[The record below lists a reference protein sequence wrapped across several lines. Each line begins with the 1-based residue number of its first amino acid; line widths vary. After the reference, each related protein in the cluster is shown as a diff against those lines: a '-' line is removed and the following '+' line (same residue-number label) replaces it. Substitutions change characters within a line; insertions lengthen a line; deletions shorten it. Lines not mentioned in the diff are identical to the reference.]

1 MEPAYPI
8 LPVPDP
14 DALAR
19 ANLVGRLAA
28 SCLPDLVR
36 LADDLAAW
44 TENLDGGVLPPDV
57 EDDLEQLGSRA
68 HEILRRLREEGSA

>member
-8 LPVPDP
+8 IPVPDP

-36 LADDLAAW
+36 LARDLAAW
-44 TENLDGGVLPPDV
+44 TETIDGPLD
-57 EDDLEQLGSRA
+57 
-68 HEILRRLREEGSA
+68 